1 MALRTVDFSM
11 NDILPTKLQK
21 ETGLIRI
28 QWNDGHESLHLYK
41 NLRNACPCAGC
52 KEEAQK
58 PANPFRVLKP
68 SEIAPLEVT
77 RIDPVGRYAY
87 RITWADGHDT
97 GIFRLDYLR
106 SLCQCESCQPSKPA

>member
-1 MALRTVDFSM
+1 MSDL
-11 NDILPTKLQK
+11 LPTKLQK
-21 ETGLIRI
+21 DPGQIRI
-28 QWNDGHESLHLYK
+28 TWSDGHESVHPYKHL
-41 NLRNACPCAGC
+41 RASCPCAGC

-58 PANPFRVLKP
+58 PADPFRVLKP
-68 SEIAPLEVT
+68 SEIAPLEVK

-106 SLCQCESCQPSKPA
+106 SLCRCPECHKIG